1 MLELYQTKWLEKGSL
16 IRGSIELPSGTT
28 KEQALEII
36 QTIKSYRTST
46 GDRDVLVL
54 SGGAKLN
61 NQTVSPVDA
70 QLSEQDAAINKK
82 VCQIT
87 GVPPQ
92 FIFENTESKYNA
104 AQVEGEGQDVVRFC
118 FRPRLENLEP
128 ELTTKLLS
136 EDEQIAGIS
145 IRLDT
150 SALQRGDTAQEMT
163 TAAAGANQGL
173 LTPNEA
179 RQQIG
184 EQPIAS
190 PENDELR
197 TPTHLVQPTPDAAP
211 DGPAP
216 EQHSKTSEL
225 DHYAAFQPLITAAI
239 ERVET
244 KTTKALDTAAK
255 KPEGDRIPYTNALAE
270 SQATYCSDSLL
281 PIAQTIA
288 KVTGKTIDVPAIANA
303 YAGEIRKRAAGKPA
317 KELILIVGEHTN
329 AG

>member
-1 MLELYQTKWLEKGSL
+1 
-16 IRGSIELPSGTT
+16 
-28 KEQALEII
+28 
-36 QTIKSYRTST
+36 
-46 GDRDVLVL
+46 
-54 SGGAKLN
+54 
-61 NQTVSPVDA
+61 
-70 QLSEQDAAINKK
+70 
-82 VCQIT
+82 
-87 GVPPQ
+87 
-92 FIFENTESKYNA
+92 
-104 AQVEGEGQDVVRFC
+104 
-118 FRPRLENLEP
+118 
-128 ELTTKLLS
+128 
-136 EDEQIAGIS
+136 
-145 IRLDT
+145 
-150 SALQRGDTAQEMT
+150 MT

-184 EQPIAS
+184 EQPIEA